1 LYDYLRGTIA
11 EKRPTQV
18 VLDVGGMGF
27 QIHAPLST
35 TQSLPDRGEVKLWTW
50 MHVREDILRIYGFA
64 SLDERRL
71 FCMLQQVSG
80 IGPRLANAI
89 LSRAS
94 VRDLAEAISTGSTDF
109 LKSLKGIGPK
119 TAQRLVTELQGGL
132 DGFLSEPGLDTPIRH
147 PAVRDALQAL
157 EVLGCPP
164 KAARQAVERV
174 LAADPDV
181 SVEDLVRQ
189 ALRSI

>member
-1 LYDYLRGTIA
+1 MYDYLRGTIA
-11 EKRPTQV
+11 EKSPTHV

-35 TQSLPDRGEVKLWTW
+35 TQALPDRGEVKLWTW
-50 MHVREDILRIYGFA
+50 LHVREDILRVYGFA

-94 VRDLAEAISTGSTDF
+94 VRDLADAISTGRTDF

-132 DGFLSEPGLDTPIRH
+132 DGFLSRADPDASFRQPVL
-147 PAVRDALQAL
+147 RDALQAL
-157 EVLGCPP
+157 EVLGCAP

-174 LAADPDV
+174 LATHPDL
-181 SVEDLVRQ
+181 SVEDLVRR
-189 ALRSI
+189 ALRSM